1 MLLVYNQFI
10 RGKLNKR
17 TGMSK
22 LIWDPQP
29 SFKCYFNS
37 ASEILKYRSV
47 FRDEY
52 TYFVAYGGRGSG
64 KSVAFT
70 DALVIEASLRPVR
83 VLVCRQIQ
91 NSIKESTKKDVEDA
105 IRNRGLEGFFTILEN
120 EIRAING
127 SRFIFRGL
135 KNNIDNLKSI
145 SDVDCVLAEESESIT
160 DEVWSKLLPSIR
172 PKSGKRPIVC
182 VVFNPGDE
190 LDATYQRFVKKQPS
204 RCISKKINWTDNIY
218 FPDFLNEQR
227 LNDKKSMPPK
237 KYNHIW
243 NGEPLGSSG
252 DVIVDIEWIRAA
264 RFASRHLGWK
274 RKGRKVV
281 GYDPSGQGRDFN
293 ASVFID
299 GNELKEIDE
308 WLKSPDLKKASQRAH
323 SMAVRNGA
331 GAFVWDD
338 CGGLG
343 DGVSVFVSDAKKELI
358 KSLIAE
364 KRGADAIVLR
374 KLIHHPFN
382 AGEPVFRPEKK
393 IKGTKKTSKEIY
405 SNLKAQTWGIIA
417 QQLYNT
423 YRFIILGESDI
434 DFGDMLSIDI
444 EDDELFDKLSLEL
457 STPIWV
463 KSEANSKKKVEPK
476 DAMKKRTELPS
487 PNIADALVMT
497 RTPKLPKADLK
508 DVI

>member
-1 MLLVYNQFI
+1 MGELKW
-10 RGKLNKR
+10 R
-17 TGMSK
+17 
-22 LIWDPQP
+22 PQK
-29 SFKCYFNS
+29 SFRPFFNT
-37 ASEILKYRSV
+37 AKEVLKYRSV
-47 FRDEY
+47 FKY
-52 TYFVAYGGRGSG
+52 GFKYFSAYGGRASG
-64 KSVAFT
+64 KTFT
-70 DALVIEASLRPVR
+70 FADAVVVEASLRPVR
-83 VLVCRQIQ
+83 ILVTREFQV
-91 NSIKESTKKDVEDA
+91 SIKESIKDEIEDA
-105 IRNRGLEGFFTILEN
+105 IRARGLESFFDMQETVIKGL
-120 EIRAING
+120 NG
-127 SRFIFRGL
+127 SRFIFKGIR
-135 KNNIDNLKSI
+135 NNIKNLKSI
-145 SDVDCVLAEESESIT
+145 SNVDIVLCEEAQDISEDS
-160 DEVWSKLLPSIR
+160 WSKLLPSIR
-172 PKSGKRPIVC
+172 PKSGRDPVFIII
-182 VVFNPGDE
+182 FNPGSE
-190 LDATYQRFVKKQPS
+190 LDATYKRWAKNPPKGCISILLNYYDNEYLPKFLDDQRIADKEIMTKKQYEHEWLG
-204 RCISKKINWTDNIY
+204 K
-218 FPDFLNEQR
+218 
-227 LNDKKSMPPK
+227 
-237 KYNHIW
+237 
-243 NGEPLGSSG
+243 PLGSSG
-252 DVIVDIEWIRAA
+252 DVIIDLDWINAA
-264 RFASRHLGWK
+264 RFASRHPGWK

-293 ASVFID
+293 ASVFVD

-405 SNLKAQTWGIIA
+405 SNLKAQTWGVIA

-423 YRFIILGESDI
+423 YRFIVLGESDI